1 MSEQDECLLA
11 VPQSGVSP
19 SCRPSLRG
27 PTFEEGTILLFLP
40 HVRQRF
46 GLGKTLPVV
55 LFLSLPRRGTP
66 FVFCFVL
73 FSSCL

>member
-11 VPQSGVSP
+11 IPQSGVSP

-27 PTFEEGTILLFLP
+27 PTFDEGTILLFLP

-55 LFLSLPRRGTP
+55 LFLSPRRGTP
-66 FVFCFVL
+66 FVFLFCF
-73 FSSCL
+73 FCPCL